1 MVHLFTI
8 GDRDVLMVI
17 FKLIY
22 TTIWTIYKGL
32 KKKGKKRTFKQVYD
46 NHLLYT
52 FKKIISREVTQSF
65 KTKNDAQHDAS

>member
-32 KKKGKKRTFKQVYD
+32 KKKEKKEHSNKYTITIFYI
-46 NHLLYT
+46 LLR
-52 FKKIISREVTQSF
+52 K
-65 KTKNDAQHDAS
+65 